1 MPPPWGS
8 PQTTNVF
15 EYLSRRFSLGDRV
28 LDKRVYNQLESRLLR
43 RRCTVLGWCSPSLRA
58 RQVLV
63 QMWSITYPLGDR
75 RRRARSTVDPQTTWC
90 LG

>member
-43 RRCTVLGWCSPSLRA
+43 RRCTVLGWCSPSLRE
-58 RQVLV
+58 R
-63 QMWSITYPLGDR
+63 LGG
-75 RRRARSTVDPQTTWC
+75 AGTPGIGTNVVNHIST
-90 LG
+90 G